1 MSNLLGL
8 EEEKPVSAGSQYDNV
23 DLGPNPEWEIRAKRG
38 ANWFYWIAGL
48 SVVNSVLFV
57 AGANVHFL
65 AGLGLTEIVDAL
77 VDVVI
82 RQGASPAFRAVA
94 IVFDLVFIIGFAL
107 CGYYANKFSRT
118 VFIIGIVVYAL
129 DALIVLALGSLLMLA
144 FHAYALYSLIR
155 GFLACRQIKAYK
167 PAGTMVP
174 ATEPPPTIVSAT

>member
-8 EEEKPVSAGSQYDNV
+8 EEEKSVSAGSEYDNV
-23 DLGPNPEWEIRAKRG
+23 DPGPDPEWAVRAKRG

-48 SVVNSVLFV
+48 SVVNSILFV
-57 AGANVHFL
+57 AGANVQFL
-65 AGLGLTEIVDAL
+65 AGLGLTEVVDAL

-82 RQGASPAFRAVA
+82 KQGASPAFRAVA

-129 DALIVLALGSLLMLA
+129 DALIVLALGDYLMLA
-144 FHAYALYSLIR
+144 FHAYALFSRIR
-155 GFLACRQIKAYK
+155 GFLACRHIKAYK
-167 PAGTMVP
+167 PTGTMVP
-174 ATEPPPTIVSAT
+174 NAEPPPTTASAT